1 LLNKKQEQAGKV
13 WWQADSATS
22 TNASGTSADIETTAL
37 VALAFMKAE
46 KYHET
51 VSKILTYLIESKDA
65 HGTWHSTQAT
75 ILAMKTLLM
84 SMKNATDKTDAEAT
98 VFINGEA
105 VEAFALTPENNDIM
119 RLLDLKEHTI
129 KGENRVKIQF
139 DGEGSALYQIVG
151 RFYLPWNDKPVDE
164 EEPMSIEISYD
175 KTELVKDDILT
186 ANVVVTNNRP
196 ARANM
201 VIVDLGIPPG
211 FEVEAGDLAE
221 LVGDEVISRFNLTG
235 RQIIIYLE
243 YVDQKQPVEFFYRLK
258 AKFPVKAKTPKSTVY
273 EYYNPDVK
281 DEALPEEI
289 TVTAEPAAAS

>member
-1 LLNKKQEQAGKV
+1 
-13 WWQADSATS
+13 
-22 TNASGTSADIETTAL
+22 
-37 VALAFMKAE
+37 M
-46 KYHET
+46 
-51 VSKILTYLIESKDA
+51 
-65 HGTWHSTQAT
+65 
-75 ILAMKTLLM
+75 
-84 SMKNATDKTDAEAT
+84 
-98 VFINGEA
+98 
-105 VEAFALTPENNDIM
+105 
-119 RLLDLKEHTI
+119 
-129 KGENRVKIQF
+129 KIQF

-151 RFYLPWNDKPVDE
+151 RFYLPWKEKPVAE
-164 EEPMSIEISYD
+164 KELMSIEISYD

-221 LVGDEVISRFNLTG
+221 LVGDEVISRFTLTG
-235 RQIIIYLE
+235 RQIIVYLE
-243 YVDQKQPVEFFYRLK
+243 YVDQKQPIEFSYRLK

-289 TVTAEPAAAS
+289 TVTAGPAAAS